1 LNSSK
6 QPADSE
12 AQESAPG
19 SQERHVIFKVAT
31 SFCALPIRMEVRTR
45 KLEQCV
51 CAMLEMG
58 IAEDRARNALLMAE
72 DHSVNGA
79 LEWMSSHERE
89 KVSGRRPQRHSFFG
103 GTRGIGLHLKAY
115 DLLKGRTSLCGAEGL
130 NLCAHIRSERAGHI
144 LHANLC

>member
-1 LNSSK
+1 
-6 QPADSE
+6 
-12 AQESAPG
+12 
-19 SQERHVIFKVAT
+19 
-31 SFCALPIRMEVRTR
+31 MEVSTR

-89 KVSGRRPQRHSFFG
+89 KVSALCTQRHSFFVG
-103 GTRGIGLHLKAY
+103 NRGI
-115 DLLKGRTSLCGAEGL
+115 SLPPKKYVL
-130 NLCAHIRSERAGHI
+130 
-144 LHANLC
+144 